1 MLELRHILMDDE
13 PATLQNENTAV
24 DEAAAMAEAVGEA
37 QLQSSPASPASLEP
51 ELGANGAQ
59 VQVQQQPPQQQQHA
73 TDVDLLMNLVK

>member
-1 MLELRHILMDDE
+1 MDDE

-24 DEAAAMAEAVGEA
+24 DEAAAMAEAVGDA
-37 QLQSSPASPASLEP
+37 QLQSSPASPASTEP
-51 ELGANGAQ
+51 ELGANGAL